1 MSNFDGLS
9 YHSIS
14 FEMQENFLCS
24 YCHRLL
30 VEPKVIIC
38 GHRYCSL
45 CLKKFIKNDEST
57 NCIVDNCSQII
68 TNDEIYTD
76 FGVIND
82 LKRLTDIICYNKSN
96 GCSWQGNYMAYKE
109 HLQVCTFQHIQC
121 EYCAITFTNH
131 VLYEQHD
138 RICPKALV
146 SCPLKKF
153 GCNTQIRREALQD
166 HISSSSVEHL
176 QILADICS
184 SFQNQAITTYSQPLS
199 IQSTAISTS
208 ENLDIKSLQNELIK
222 QTQIIEQLRLEQKSL
237 QSMLIKRERDL
248 TRVSVDLQL
257 FKGDLC
263 QLKKEF
269 ELSKSFIHNDG
280 TYLWRIDNIQQS
292 FRNAKNA
299 SQSICISSSP
309 FYTSKYGYKMSL
321 KLYLNGDKSVR
332 DTYLSVYITIMR
344 GEYDSLLN
352 WPFQY
357 PITLCLYDRNLK
369 QDHVVHTIKPDLDSD
384 CFQQPKMDANKSGGI
399 PEFCPLWKIFNKE
412 FGYVQ
417 QDTMYIKA
425 FVDFNIYP
433 TKIWP
438 YWTKLQSYGL
448 PTNVEHIKLEEQI
461 DNEK

>member
-1 MSNFDGLS
+1 MSNLDGLPF
-9 YHSIS
+9 HSIS

-24 YCHRLL
+24 SCHHLL
-30 VEPKVIIC
+30 VDPKVVIC

-45 CLKKFIKNDEST
+45 CLKRIIKNNEST
-57 NCIVDNCSQII
+57 ICIVDKCAHII
-68 TNDEIYTD
+68 TNDGIYTD
-76 FGVIND
+76 FGVVND
-82 LKRLTDIICYNKSN
+82 LKRLTDIICYNKLN
-96 GCSWQGNYMAYKE
+96 GCSWQGNYTAYKE
-109 HLQVCTFQHIQC
+109 HLQVCTFQRIQC
-121 EYCAITFTNH
+121 EHCSITFTNRD
-131 VLYEQHD
+131 LYEQHD
-138 RICPKALV
+138 RVCPKALV
-146 SCPLKKF
+146 SCPLKTI
-153 GCNTQIRREALQD
+153 GCDTQIRREALQD
-166 HISSSSVEHL
+166 HIISSSIEHL
-176 QILADICS
+176 QILADVCS
-184 SFQNQAITTYSQPLS
+184 LFQNQSIPTYSQPSS
-199 IQSTAISTS
+199 IHPISSSTI
-208 ENLDIKSLQNELIK
+208 ENFDIKSLQHELIK
-222 QTQIIEQLRLEQKSL
+222 QTEVIEQLRLEQKSL

-257 FKGDLC
+257 FKGELC

-269 ELSKSFIHNDG
+269 ELSKSYIHNDG

-299 SQSICISSSP
+299 SQSTFINSP
-309 FYTSKYGYKMSL
+309 SFYTSRYGYKISL
-321 KLYLNGDKSVR
+321 KLYLNGDKTVR
-332 DTYLSVYITIMR
+332 NEYLSLYITIMR

-352 WPFQY
+352 WPFKY
-357 PITLCLYDRNLK
+357 PITLCLYDRNSK
-369 QDHVVHTIKPDLDSD
+369 QDHVIHTITPDLYSD

-399 PEFCPLWKIFNKE
+399 PEFCPLWKIYNKE

-448 PTNVEHIKLEEQI
+448 PTNVEHIKLKEQL